1 MPVQIIGRKI
11 KLDDEVCVMR
21 DGEPYAFPRN
31 ISPLQTSTA
40 ISPGVYALVNQGTFP
55 CFESDSA
62 ISMMQSLGGNN
73 RVDAHREAFRRNLK
87 IPTIQIFLPH
97 YTDVNEALEH
107 RAVLYNASGK
117 VIPDRKLKGYA
128 RTLNSKCFVHLNAEF
143 PGEQESGTGFLGLD
157 LAVITGFDSE
167 GNPVISRSPLED
179 CLEQSCWAELESS
192 NSQGLPTRESKIERY
207 IPGKVI
213 YFWHPMKGTAAG
225 CDANSDR
232 VYLNCVRNP
241 DYSNSALGVFLCAE
255 GTQKN

>member
-128 RTLNSKCFVHLNAEF
+128 RTLNSIIF
-143 PGEQESGTGFLGLD
+143 SMLGIFAIL
-157 LAVITGFDSE
+157 I
-167 GNPVISRSPLED
+167 
-179 CLEQSCWAELESS
+179 
-192 NSQGLPTRESKIERY
+192 
-207 IPGKVI
+207 
-213 YFWHPMKGTAAG
+213 
-225 CDANSDR
+225 
-232 VYLNCVRNP
+232 
-241 DYSNSALGVFLCAE
+241 
-255 GTQKN
+255 

>member
-87 IPTIQIFLPH
+87 SFSMSINTIILPH

-107 RAVLYNASGK
+107 
-117 VIPDRKLKGYA
+117 
-128 RTLNSKCFVHLNAEF
+128 
-143 PGEQESGTGFLGLD
+143 
-157 LAVITGFDSE
+157 
-167 GNPVISRSPLED
+167 
-179 CLEQSCWAELESS
+179 
-192 NSQGLPTRESKIERY
+192 
-207 IPGKVI
+207 
-213 YFWHPMKGTAAG
+213 
-225 CDANSDR
+225 
-232 VYLNCVRNP
+232 
-241 DYSNSALGVFLCAE
+241 
-255 GTQKN
+255 